1 MFGFNSLRIP
11 KILLFPPRSV
21 FLFGSFLS
29 VLIVLMHVMDLESY
43 LYLKTKDWVAS
54 RVSSAL
60 MSVILFSDSDIAL
73 KLGHW

>member
-11 KILLFPPRSV
+11 KILLFPLRSV

-29 VLIVLMHVMDLESY
+29 VLIIFMHMMDLESY
-43 LYLKTKDWVAS
+43 LYLRMKDWVAS

-60 MSVILFSDSDIAL
+60 MSVILFSDSDIA
-73 KLGHW
+73 